1 MEDTSRM
8 EQPPAAILKTIRIID
23 SISEWSGRVFCWMV
37 IPLMLGLSYE
47 VIARYVF
54 DAPTIWA
61 YEVAFMLYGGHF
73 MLGAAYTLLKKGH
86 IRTDFFYEHWSPRR
100 KGWVDAMSYLFL
112 FFPGLFFFLLASWD
126 NASHSFII
134 GETSDASPW
143 RPILWPFKFVMPV
156 TAVLLIAQ
164 GVSEFLKSAWAAKTG
179 RSL

>member
-61 YEVAFMLYGGHF
+61 YEVAFMLYGGPF
-73 MLGAAYTLLKKGH
+73 VRGAAYAHLNKGL
-86 IRTDFFYEHWSPRR
+86 IRAICFYEHWAPRR
-100 KGWVDAMSYLFL
+100 KGWV
-112 FFPGLFFFLLASWD
+112 
-126 NASHSFII
+126 
-134 GETSDASPW
+134 
-143 RPILWPFKFVMPV
+143 
-156 TAVLLIAQ
+156 
-164 GVSEFLKSAWAAKTG
+164 
-179 RSL
+179 